1 MHQDTESDMLVETPF
16 SGTYTTFHHRRL
28 KVEDK
33 RATVCIGIR
42 WSVLSRFVSVSV
54 CVGCVASVCRARRHQ
69 RRDPQTKWPDDE
81 RDVKKA
87 VTCVPCPACVLCV

>member
-1 MHQDTESDMLVETPF
+1 MHQDTESDMFVETPF

-54 CVGCVASVCRARRHQ
+54 CVLAVLRPSAALAVIRGVIRRPSGLTTSATLK
-69 RRDPQTKWPDDE
+69 R
-81 RDVKKA
+81 
-87 VTCVPCPACVLCV
+87 L

>member
-1 MHQDTESDMLVETPF
+1 MHQDTESDMFVETPF

-54 CVGCVASVCRARRHQ
+54 CVL
-69 RRDPQTKWPDDE
+69 
-81 RDVKKA
+81 A
-87 VTCVPCPACVLCV
+87 VCVLAVLRPSAALAVIRGVIRRPSGLTTSATLKRL